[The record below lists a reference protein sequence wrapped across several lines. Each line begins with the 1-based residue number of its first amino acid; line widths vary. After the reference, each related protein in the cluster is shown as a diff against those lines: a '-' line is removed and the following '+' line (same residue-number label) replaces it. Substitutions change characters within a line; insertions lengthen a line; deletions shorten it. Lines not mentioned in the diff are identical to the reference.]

1 MIVSVDVQHCSFD
14 AGCAF
19 ESETESGLYEFGSA
33 DCYWIVN
40 ACDQICVGNGCGSL
54 LLGDVRFLACA
65 IPRVL
70 LCCLLSFSG
79 CFACCLG
86 LRLGFV
92 EISRNCAWI
101 GIQKKPNA

>member
-79 CFACCLG
+79 CFACCIYSA
-86 LRLGFV
+86 GFEARV
-92 EISRNCAWI
+92 C
-101 GIQKKPNA
+101 